1 MMGMDTLPPCGNDCD
16 DTNPNINPG
25 KPEVCGDGIDN
36 DCDGLIDCDDPDCD
50 CCESTNFSNG
60 VSSVRFNHRK
70 ASKDAALLRLCVDE
84 TFCDLLGAGIE
95 EMSLR
100 LNGCS
105 EITIPGTSLK
115 TNKKKTVFRATSAN
129 YNLLINCKKH
139 TLTLKLKKMEIKDMW
154 ITRW

>member
-1 MMGMDTLPPCGNDCD
+1 MMGMDTLPPCGNDCDDTNPNINPGKPEVCGDGIDNDCDGLIDCDDPDCQIDNDGDGIFAPPCGNDCD

-84 TFCDLLGAGIE
+84 TFAIYWVLALMRCI
-95 EMSLR
+95 
-100 LNGCS
+100 
-105 EITIPGTSLK
+105 
-115 TNKKKTVFRATSAN
+115 
-129 YNLLINCKKH
+129 
-139 TLTLKLKKMEIKDMW
+139 
-154 ITRW
+154 